1 MEANE
6 VITNLNP
13 LEYDIYFYL
22 IQNKDMIISMKL
34 KDLANQLHVST
45 AMITRVCQKLGFEG
59 FGEYK
64 AYLKLEEH
72 EQVNFNT
79 FQLEHIFNFFY
90 SVDNEMFYQEIQEAV
105 TLIKEASDVIFY
117 GIGLSGILAQY
128 GHGLFNR
135 KGIRSLYIEDF
146 SMRLDFYDQA
156 IAIILSVSGNTTEV
170 LGRIQNLKSYGTKV
184 ILISENS
191 HNKAAQMADLCINYH
206 LPNVKDK
213 YHANSVTQVPVLY
226 ILERLADSL

>member
-1 MEANE
+1 
-6 VITNLNP
+6 
-13 LEYDIYFYL
+13 
-22 IQNKDMIISMKL
+22 
-34 KDLANQLHVST
+34 
-45 AMITRVCQKLGFEG
+45 
-59 FGEYK
+59 
-64 AYLKLEEH
+64 
-72 EQVNFNT
+72 
-79 FQLEHIFNFFY
+79 
-90 SVDNEMFYQEIQEAV
+90 MFYQEIHETVA
-105 TLIKEASDVIFY
+105 LIKEARDVIFY

-146 SMRLDFYDQA
+146 SMRLDFYEKA
-156 IAIILSVSGNTTEV
+156 IAIVLSVSGNTTEV
-170 LGRIQNLKSYGTKV
+170 LRRIQNLKSYGTKV

-213 YHANSVTQVPVLY
+213 YYANSVTQVPVLY

>member
-22 IQNKDMIISMKL
+22 IQNKNMIISMKL

-64 AYLKLEEH
+64 AY
-72 EQVNFNT
+72 

-105 TLIKEASDVIFY
+105 ALIKEAKDVIFY

-146 SMRLDFYDQA
+146 SMRLDFYEKA

-213 YHANSVTQVPVLY
+213 YYANSVTQVPVLY
-226 ILERLADSL
+226 ILECLANSL

>member
-1 MEANE
+1 MEVNE

-22 IQNKDMIISMKL
+22 IQNKDMIVSMKL

-72 EQVNFNT
+72 EQVSTNT

-90 SVDNEMFYQEIQEAV
+90 SVDNEMFYQEIQEAA

-146 SMRLDFYDQA
+146 SMRLDFYKQA
-156 IAIILSVSGNTTEV
+156 IAIVLSVSGNTIEV
-170 LGRIQNLKSYGTKV
+170 LERIQNLKSYGTKV

-191 HNKAAQMADLCINYH
+191 HNKAAKMADLCINYH

-213 YHANSVTQVPVLY
+213 YYANSVTQVPVLY
-226 ILERLADSL
+226 ILECLANSL

>member
-1 MEANE
+1 MEVNE

-22 IQNKDMIISMKL
+22 IQNKNMVISMKL

-72 EQVNFNT
+72 EQVNTNT

-90 SVDNEMFYQEIQEAV
+90 SVDNEMFYQEIQ
-105 TLIKEASDVIFY
+105 
-117 GIGLSGILAQY
+117 
-128 GHGLFNR
+128 
-135 KGIRSLYIEDF
+135 
-146 SMRLDFYDQA
+146 
-156 IAIILSVSGNTTEV
+156 
-170 LGRIQNLKSYGTKV
+170 
-184 ILISENS
+184 
-191 HNKAAQMADLCINYH
+191 MADLCINYH

-213 YHANSVTQVPVLY
+213 YYANSVTQVPVLY

>member
-1 MEANE
+1 MEVNE

-22 IQNKDMIISMKL
+22 IQNKNMVISMKL

-45 AMITRVCQKLGFEG
+45 AMITRVCQKL
-59 FGEYK
+59 
-64 AYLKLEEH
+64 EEH
-72 EQVNFNT
+72 EQVNTNT

-105 TLIKEASDVIFY
+105 ALIKEARDVIFY

-146 SMRLDFYDQA
+146 SMRLDFYEKA

-213 YHANSVTQVPVLY
+213 YYANSVTQVPVLY
-226 ILERLADSL
+226 ILECLANSL

>member
-1 MEANE
+1 MEVNE

-22 IQNKDMIISMKL
+22 IQNKNMVISMKL

-72 EQVNFNT
+72 EQVNTNT

-105 TLIKEASDVIFY
+105 ALIKEARDVIFY

-146 SMRLDFYDQA
+146 SMRLDFYEK
-156 IAIILSVSGNTTEV
+156 AIICHRAFPVHDTVVAADGGVCGVSDAPRGSAADGRRPAPDCGNP
-170 LGRIQNLKSYGTKV
+170 
-184 ILISENS
+184 
-191 HNKAAQMADLCINYH
+191 APA
-206 LPNVKDK
+206 
-213 YHANSVTQVPVLY
+213 
-226 ILERLADSL
+226 LAG

>member
-1 MEANE
+1 
-6 VITNLNP
+6 
-13 LEYDIYFYL
+13 
-22 IQNKDMIISMKL
+22 MKL

-72 EQVNFNT
+72 EQVNTNT

-105 TLIKEASDVIFY
+105 ALIKEARDVIFY

-146 SMRLDFYDQA
+146 SMRLDFYEKVHDPDAGVCHDDQRA
-156 IAIILSVSGNTTEV
+156 GRSGRSGWKDHDLDVGPDLQHQGDADREGNVSEG
-170 LGRIQNLKSYGTKV
+170 S
-184 ILISENS
+184 S
-191 HNKAAQMADLCINYH
+191 
-206 LPNVKDK
+206 
-213 YHANSVTQVPVLY
+213 
-226 ILERLADSL
+226 

>member
-34 KDLANQLHVST
+34 KDLASQLHVST

-72 EQVNFNT
+72 EQVNTNT

-90 SVDNEMFYQEIQEAV
+90 SVDNKCF
-105 TLIKEASDVIFY
+105 IKRFK
-117 GIGLSGILAQY
+117 
-128 GHGLFNR
+128 R
-135 KGIRSLYIEDF
+135 R
-146 SMRLDFYDQA
+146 
-156 IAIILSVSGNTTEV
+156 
-170 LGRIQNLKSYGTKV
+170 
-184 ILISENS
+184 
-191 HNKAAQMADLCINYH
+191 
-206 LPNVKDK
+206 
-213 YHANSVTQVPVLY
+213 
-226 ILERLADSL
+226 

>member
-1 MEANE
+1 
-6 VITNLNP
+6 
-13 LEYDIYFYL
+13 
-22 IQNKDMIISMKL
+22 MKL

-72 EQVNFNT
+72 EQVNTNT

-105 TLIKEASDVIFY
+105 ALIKEARDVIFY

-135 KGIRSLYIEDF
+135 KGIRSLYIEEDGNDD
-146 SMRLDFYDQA
+146 RERGGLDFYEKA

-213 YHANSVTQVPVLY
+213 YYANSVTQVPVLY
-226 ILERLADSL
+226 ILECLANSL

>member
-1 MEANE
+1 ME
-6 VITNLNP
+6 LD
-13 LEYDIYFYL
+13 Y
-22 IQNKDMIISMKL
+22 Q
-34 KDLANQLHVST
+34 
-45 AMITRVCQKLGFEG
+45 GF
-59 FGEYK
+59 
-64 AYLKLEEH
+64 
-72 EQVNFNT
+72 
-79 FQLEHIFNFFY
+79 
-90 SVDNEMFYQEIQEAV
+90 
-105 TLIKEASDVIFY
+105 
-117 GIGLSGILAQY
+117 LAQY

-226 ILERLADSL
+226 ILECLADSL

>member
-1 MEANE
+1 MEVNE

-22 IQNKDMIISMKL
+22 IQNKNMVISMKL

-79 FQLEHIFNFFY
+79 FQY
-90 SVDNEMFYQEIQEAV
+90 
-105 TLIKEASDVIFY
+105 
-117 GIGLSGILAQY
+117 
-128 GHGLFNR
+128 
-135 KGIRSLYIEDF
+135 
-146 SMRLDFYDQA
+146 
-156 IAIILSVSGNTTEV
+156 IILFFRTDYLASLSPGEQSSWLAPIFSFHPFNTS
-170 LGRIQNLKSYGTKV
+170 R
-184 ILISENS
+184 
-191 HNKAAQMADLCINYH
+191 
-206 LPNVKDK
+206 
-213 YHANSVTQVPVLY
+213 
-226 ILERLADSL
+226 

>member
-1 MEANE
+1 MFLYLKIFKQILLYILSSNK
-6 VITNLNP
+6 
-13 LEYDIYFYL
+13 YHSIYS
-22 IQNKDMIISMKL
+22 IIS
-34 KDLANQLHVST
+34 
-45 AMITRVCQKLGFEG
+45 
-59 FGEYK
+59 YK
-64 AYLKLEEH
+64 TPLL
-72 EQVNFNT
+72 Q
-79 FQLEHIFNFFY
+79 HIFNFFY

-105 TLIKEASDVIFY
+105 ALIKEARDVIFY

-146 SMRLDFYDQA
+146 SMRLDFYEKA

-213 YHANSVTQVPVLY
+213 YYANSVTQVPVLY
-226 ILERLADSL
+226 ILECLANSL

>member
-1 MEANE
+1 MEVNE

-22 IQNKDMIISMKL
+22 IQNKNMVISMKL

-72 EQVNFNT
+72 EQVNTNT

-105 TLIKEASDVIFY
+105 ALIKEAKDVIFY
-117 GIGLSGILAQY
+117 
-128 GHGLFNR
+128 GLFNR

-146 SMRLDFYDQA
+146 SMRLDFYEKA

-213 YHANSVTQVPVLY
+213 YYANSVTQVPVLY